1 MWISVLL
8 CFSGALRNTGHKQ
21 SKGGLITPSRL
32 ETITEGR
39 KGRNISGNPEVRTET
54 RARPGGVLTASLLP
68 QDIASKL
75 LIQRRLTCPEM
86 ALPTRLSLLP
96 PPFENHENAL
106 QTCPQVSLI
115 EAIQLRVPLPRSVK
129 WQPRLLLQ
137 FPIIFFH
144 HFCRSNFI
152 SRWNVWQAFPLHFS
166 FFLFCFV
173 YGFFFFVFYLIQHI
187 RVWDWTFKP
196 HCEEWPILVSYCHFC
211 IKGDYQ
217 MMADTAALHPIRT
230 VYVRLQ

>member
-1 MWISVLL
+1 MVKTMWISVLL

-32 ETITEGR
+32 ETITEGS
-39 KGRNISGNPEVRTET
+39 KDRNTSGNPEVRTET

-75 LIQRRLTCPEM
+75 LIQRRLTYPEM

-129 WQPRLLLQ
+129 LTTKITTAISYNI
-137 FPIIFFH
+137 FP
-144 HFCRSNFI
+144 
-152 SRWNVWQAFPLHFS
+152 S
-166 FFLFCFV
+166 FL
-173 YGFFFFVFYLIQHI
+173 
-187 RVWDWTFKP
+187 
-196 HCEEWPILVSYCHFC
+196 
-211 IKGDYQ
+211 
-217 MMADTAALHPIRT
+217 
-230 VYVRLQ
+230 